1 MRITG
6 GEFCG
11 RSLHAPRTLR
21 ARPASDRFRVNIFNI
36 LGNNCE
42 GMSVLDL
49 FAGIGTLG
57 LETLS
62 RGAETV
68 TFVDYSHQSLTYLRK
83 NSDFCQERIKIF
95 PTDFRAA
102 LKALKAKKLV
112 FDLIFVDP
120 PYQNDFIAESL
131 KLLDGSPLIK
141 EDTTI
146 VVQRSRHENIPAD
159 LKTLSVVDSR
169 RYGDTA
175 IDFLKKGSLGLC
187 PRDDKQ

>member
-11 RSLHAPRTLR
+11 RSLYTPRTLR

-36 LGNNCE
+36 LGNSCE

-57 LETLS
+57 LEALS

-68 TFVDYSHQSLTYLRK
+68 TFVDCSHQSLTYLRK
-83 NSDFCQERIKIF
+83 NSDFCKERVKIF

-102 LKALKAKKLV
+102 LKALEAKKFK

-120 PYQNDFIAESL
+120 PYENDFITESL
-131 KLLDGSPLIK
+131 KLLEGSPLIK
-141 EDTTI
+141 ENTLI
-146 VVQRSRHENIPAD
+146 VVQRSRHENIPQD
-159 LKTLSVVDSR
+159 LKSLSVVDTR
-169 RYGDTA
+169 RYGDTV
-175 IDFLKKGSLGLC
+175 IDFLKW
-187 PRDDKQ
+187 R